1 MPNASLGGGNLIVQ
15 ILSNLNGFRWADN
28 ESDSM
33 LSCKKKN
40 KHLSQRACWQG
51 ICWKKI
57 TQNQIDYVT
66 SETLHSLNSMHPSVL
81 YIRWLNEMQQLL
93 VCCFVSMM
101 ILNNG
106 HHQTRKFTIIIYPY
120 HLKTWTKYLQDSAPR
135 AFVRAVRSGSDLKL
149 DKRGS
154 KPLASMTN
162 CWLVGLFWT
171 TVVTT
176 SAAFARIPALEFLR
190 YLITGT
196 NPPTAC
202 RSRTR
207 AKIK

>member
-1 MPNASLGGGNLIVQ
+1 
-15 ILSNLNGFRWADN
+15 
-28 ESDSM
+28 M
-33 LSCKKKN
+33 LSCKKRTNILVKEHVGKAFAEKN
-40 KHLSQRACWQG
+40 IA
-51 ICWKKI
+51 
-57 TQNQIDYVT
+57 QNQINYVT

-162 CWLVGLFWT
+162 CWLVGLF
-171 TVVTT
+171 
-176 SAAFARIPALEFLR
+176 
-190 YLITGT
+190 
-196 NPPTAC
+196 
-202 RSRTR
+202 
-207 AKIK
+207 